1 MGGTVKAAIDI
12 LILETDPGET
22 VALVEEMQRHQLDV
36 GALTVRPTS
45 EALSAMKFQTP
56 DVVLAS
62 APQPDHWLFE
72 FLESLQASRNPV
84 PVIVITSR
92 FDPGQLVELLECG
105 AAAHLRRQNLG
116 ELTALIQFALENPI
130 SAFSPDEIEIIRE
143 TTPAVETS
151 RLTRSTC
158 GAPTLRRICERCSRI
173 ANSSGEWERLG
184 VFLRRNQNVT
194 VALGLCPD
202 CARSAHAEPQLP
214 PIAGF

>member
-1 MGGTVKAAIDI
+1 MGGTVEAAIDI

-22 VALVEEMQRHQLDV
+22 LALVEELQRHQLDV
-36 GALTVRPTS
+36 GTVTVRPAS
-45 EALSAMKFQTP
+45 ESLSAMEFQTP

-105 AAAHLRRQNLG
+105 AAAHLHRQHLG
-116 ELTALIQFALENPI
+116 ELTALIQFAIENPI
-130 SAFSPDEIEIIRE
+130 PTPPTEEIEIVRE
-143 TTPAVETS
+143 ITPAAETS

-173 ANSSGEWERLG
+173 ADDSGEWERLEI
-184 VFLRRNQNVT
+184 FLRRNQNVT
-194 VALGLCPD
+194 VSLGLCPE
-202 CARSAHAEPQLP
+202 CARSANAEPHLP